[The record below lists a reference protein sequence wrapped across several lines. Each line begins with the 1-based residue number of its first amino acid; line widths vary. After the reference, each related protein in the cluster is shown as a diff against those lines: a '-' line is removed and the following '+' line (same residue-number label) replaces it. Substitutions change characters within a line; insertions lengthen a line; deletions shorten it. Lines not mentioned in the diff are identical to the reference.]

1 MKTRRH
7 SSITL
12 LMVASVFLTLL
23 ALLTSC
29 GVPTYIVPTVKF
41 TQVSSADQTTSFTV
55 SYSSDSSVAGSVD
68 KIGLLLVYYLDDS
81 SNANS
86 EKSRIPSNFKSTYIT
101 ATNDGRVVYLSDID
115 DPVVNYTY
123 NNVEYNAYAFT
134 LNGSVVEA
142 PYYTY
147 LSTAGLDNTA
157 DVTLNIEL
165 TYDNDEKSVKL
176 QDDSTLFYLGFDSN
190 FDPSENEY
198 IRVFAAISVQ
208 SDNFSNLFWSPLT
221 YVGAMQVPEAETTTT
236 ESE

>member
-1 MKTRRH
+1 
-7 SSITL
+7 
-12 LMVASVFLTLL
+12 MVASVFLTLL
-23 ALLTSC
+23 VLLASC

-41 TQVSSADQTTSFTV
+41 TQGSSADQTTSFTV
-55 SYSSDSSVAGSVD
+55 SYSSDSSGSGCVD
-68 KIGLLLVYYLDDS
+68 KIGLLLVYYHDDS

-101 ATNDGRVVYLSDID
+101 STYDGRVVYLSDID
-115 DPVVNYTY
+115 DPVVSYT
-123 NNVEYNAYAFT
+123 NNDVEYNAYAFT
-134 LNGSVVEA
+134 LNGFVVEA

-147 LSTAGLDNTA
+147 LSTAGLDNTADGLDNTA

-190 FDPSENEY
+190 FNPSENEY

-208 SDNFSNLFWSPLT
+208 SDNYSNLFWSPLT
-221 YVGAMQVPEAETTTT
+221 YVGAMQVPETTSTTT